1 MLRFLKQIFQAK
13 FFISL
18 ENPLP
23 LTEKIN
29 IINIIIAQVLING
42 ELF

>member
-29 IINIIIAQVLING
+29 IIIAQVLINS